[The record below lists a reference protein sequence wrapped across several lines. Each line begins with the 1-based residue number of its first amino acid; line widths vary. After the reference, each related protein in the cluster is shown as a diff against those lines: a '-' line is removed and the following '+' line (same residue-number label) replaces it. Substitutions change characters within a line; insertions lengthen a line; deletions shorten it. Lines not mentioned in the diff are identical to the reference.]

1 MYAFIG
7 VNLSHRTA
15 IILLIYWLFMKCPS
29 LFLIILV
36 LWSVLSNIAIA
47 TPTFCYLL
55 FAWYIFFCSLA
66 AQLRDLSSLTRDWT
80 QAPAV
85 KALSPYHWT
94 TREFPGVSF
103 SALSPSAYLCILKCT
118 FCTKLHSC
126 VLLVYSDNLFLLI
139 YAFCPLKIN
148 VIIVCLN
155 MSLLCWCLF
164 SLPDRLLST
173 GSQRVGHDWATSLG
187 FPGGLDGKPSAHNA
201 GDPGS
206 IPESGRPPGEGNG
219 RERQPVFK
227 TWTLHLLDVS
237 SW

>member
-1 MYAFIG
+1 M
-7 VNLSHRTA
+7 TA
-15 IILLIYWLFMKCPS
+15 RGRGQGEMK
-29 LFLIILV
+29 
-36 LWSVLSNIAIA
+36 
-47 TPTFCYLL
+47 T
-55 FAWYIFFCSLA
+55 
-66 AQLRDLSSLTRDWT
+66 
-80 QAPAV
+80 PAV

-164 SLPDRLLST
+164 SLPDRLLSM
-173 GSQRVGHDWATSLG
+173 GSQSQTQLSNFTSLS
-187 FPGGLDGKPSAHNA
+187 L
-201 GDPGS
+201 
-206 IPESGRPPGEGNG
+206 
-219 RERQPVFK
+219 
-227 TWTLHLLDVS
+227 LHLLFTLLY
-237 SW
+237 WLF